1 MFTSL
6 ANRTLKSSGTQTP
19 ITFVSK
25 STLTSGIVFTRI
37 LNTIALTEETN
48 RCHCH
53 YHYHHYNHFHP
64 LLDHYG
70 YQYRYRYPCYHSCP
84 SISLFFQ

>member
-19 ITFVSK
+19 ITFLSK
-25 STLTSGIVFTRI
+25 SVLTSGIVFTRI
-37 LNTIALTEETN
+37 LDTIALTEETD
-48 RCHCH
+48 RCNFH

-64 LLDHYG
+64 LLDHYS
-70 YQYRYRYPCYHSCP
+70 YQYRYRYPCYQSCP
-84 SISLFFQ
+84 SISKFFQ